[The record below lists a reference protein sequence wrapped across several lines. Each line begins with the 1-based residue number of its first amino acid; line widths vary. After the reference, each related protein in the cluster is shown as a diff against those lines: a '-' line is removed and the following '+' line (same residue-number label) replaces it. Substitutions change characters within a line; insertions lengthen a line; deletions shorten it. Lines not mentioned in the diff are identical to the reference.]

1 MIITLEVAA
10 KVNGVVITS
19 SPSLMPNTSNERC
32 NAAVPELT
40 AIAYLVPIYYAKF
53 FSNCLLYGPDPLRHS
68 SLTAL
73 STAFAS
79 SSSIF
84 GSATLIL
91 KSDGNYS
98 HQLMELYMPHSI
110 LILKLMHNKQS
121 HVLLISVKSENNNWK
136 KNI

>member
-1 MIITLEVAA
+1 
-10 KVNGVVITS
+10 
-19 SPSLMPNTSNERC
+19 MPNTYNERC

-40 AIAYLVPIYYAKF
+40 ATAYLVPIYSAKF

-73 STAFAS
+73 YTAFAS

-121 HVLLISVKSENNNWK
+121 HVLLISVKSENNN
-136 KNI
+136 